1 MPLGSQVCHGW
12 VELPRDG
19 RRRLP
24 GAEDHPL
31 VGGGERAAGDPGA
44 GQSLQTGI
52 AGGIF

>member
-1 MPLGSQVCHGW
+1 M
-12 VELPRDG
+12 ELPRDG

-44 GQSLQTGI
+44 GQNLQTGI